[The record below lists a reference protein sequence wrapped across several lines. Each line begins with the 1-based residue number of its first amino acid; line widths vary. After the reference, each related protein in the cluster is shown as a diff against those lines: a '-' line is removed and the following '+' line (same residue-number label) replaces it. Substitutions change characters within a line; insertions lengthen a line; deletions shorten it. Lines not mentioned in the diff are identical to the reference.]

1 MVSDQSLCYPLRL
14 IEFESWPYLPTLANF
29 YGLGILQ
36 SFGHILAYFE
46 MQLGTFSVDVVKEI
60 GLKF

>member
-36 SFGHILAYFE
+36 TFDTVLAIICATGQ
-46 MQLGTFSVDVVKEI
+46 MCIVAHGQI
-60 GLKF
+60 